1 MIRRVCLSFLIGGAL
16 VLVAFGQGSFEKG
29 ISFYKQG
36 QYARAVEEFE
46 AIVEANPEYEAG
58 YRVLGD
64 SYLRLKRYTEAARAF
79 QNAIKLQNDNFV
91 SHYGLA
97 VAQFNLGQY
106 QDAAATLLEAE
117 KYARSPRDRY
127 QVYSTRGA
135 AYYNQKRY
143 AQAIVDLK
151 QAVSIQR
158 GVYQDVFQLGL
169 SYYHTKE
176 FDQARQFL
184 EQARALNPSAS
195 EPAKFL
201 ARLDYQRALQAIQS
215 ENYQQAVALLSDYV
229 KSQPNDGE
237 AWFNLGLAQLF
248 SDNLTAAE
256 QSFLKSSSLL
266 RNSWESHQRLGYIY
280 EKTNR
285 YQEALKHYQ
294 NALKI
299 NQSADLKE
307 SVERVQERIRRQN
320 SG

>member
-1 MIRRVCLSFLIGGAL
+1 MIRHVCLSFLISGTLIL
-16 VLVAFGQGSFEKG
+16 VGFGQGDFEKG

-64 SYLRLKRYTEAARAF
+64 SYLQLKRYAEAARAF
-79 QNAIKLQNDNFV
+79 QNAIKLQDDNFV

-97 VAQFNLGQY
+97 VAQFNLGRY
-106 QDAAATLLEAE
+106 QDAAATLLKAE
-117 KYARSPRDRY
+117 NYARSPRDRY
-127 QVYSTRGA
+127 QVFSTRGA
-135 AYYNQKRY
+135 AYYNQERY

-158 GVYQDVFQLGL
+158 GVYQDVLQLGL

-176 FDQARQFL
+176 FDQAQQFL
-184 EQARALNPSAS
+184 EQARALNPSAP

-201 ARLDYQRALQAIQS
+201 ARLDYQRALQAIESQ
-215 ENYQQAVALLSDYV
+215 NYQQAAALLSDYV
-229 KSQPNDGE
+229 KSQPDDGE

-248 SDNLTAAE
+248 ADNLSAAE

-266 RNSWESHQRLGYIY
+266 RDSWESHQRLGFIY

-285 YQEALKHYQ
+285 YRQALQHYQ
-294 NALKI
+294 SALKI
-299 NQSADLKE
+299 NQSAELQE
-307 SVERVQERIRRQN
+307 SVERVQERIRRQG
-320 SG
+320 S